1 MGQKRRGNAEMP
13 FGITFPLSGGNK
25 ELVFRKDGYVYFKG
39 QKKNS
44 PAKKKPPQKNKTQNP
59 T

>member
-1 MGQKRRGNAEMP
+1 MAQKRRGNAEMP

-25 ELVFRKDGYVYFKG
+25 ELIFRKDGYVYFKG

-44 PAKKKPPQKNKTQNP
+44 HTAKKKAAKNKDKAP
-59 T
+59 I